1 MMYILTILNG
11 ATVSKF
17 AKNVENGYHFPKFG
31 YAFAQPG
38 LGRNRLGSAVWLCD
52 ATGNPVP
59 RTAGLT

>member
-52 ATGNPVP
+52 AT
-59 RTAGLT
+59 